1 MEDTFYHSNCTDKED
16 GISNCKPN
24 LSLSGGYCP
33 YKDRTDWKDSSSDED
48 STSEASFCYSLPPI
62 QEGQLTESESVII
75 GRGEQI
81 HESEQLCGLP
91 IVRVVDVYLGSYYE
105 DALATL
111 DLHRDFQWMDKYPRE
126 RMRKILWKMEVL
138 MRYLKVF
145 PDDLKDNDDDDDDD
159 DDDDNEDEDDY
170 DEDED
175 HDNGDYDEDKDDDD
189 DEDEDDYDEDE
200 DDEMISQE
208 TVTEDTLSVS
218 SGQSMEGDMPTNSE
232 TTSCLSIRS
241 IIHWF
246 RKRVVSSLPGRKRRD
261 TANKD
266 PSLL

>member
-16 GISNCKPN
+16 CISNCKPN

-33 YKDRTDWKDSSSDED
+33 YKDRSDWKDSSSSED
-48 STSEASFCYSLPPI
+48 STSEASFCYSLPPV
-62 QEGQLTESESVII
+62 QEGQLTESESMTI
-75 GRGEQI
+75 GRREQI

-91 IVRVVDVYLGSYYE
+91 IVRVVDVYLDSHYE
-105 DALATL
+105 DALASL
-111 DLHRDFQWMDKYPRE
+111 DLHGEYQWMDKYPRG

-145 PDDLKDNDDDDDDD
+145 PDDLKDD
-159 DDDDNEDEDDY
+159 
-170 DEDED
+170 
-175 HDNGDYDEDKDDDD
+175 DDDD
-189 DEDEDDYDEDE
+189 DEDEDDYDEDHDNVDYDEDKDDDDEDEDE

-208 TVTEDTLSVS
+208 TVTEDALSVS
-218 SGQSMEGDMPTNSE
+218 SGQSMKGDIPINSE
-232 TTSCLSIRS
+232 TTSCLNIRS

-246 RKRVVSSLPGRKRRD
+246 RKRVVSSLPGRRRPD
-261 TANKD
+261 TAYKD

>member
-138 MRYLKVF
+138 MRYLK
-145 PDDLKDNDDDDDDD
+145 
-159 DDDDNEDEDDY
+159 
-170 DEDED
+170 
-175 HDNGDYDEDKDDDD
+175 
-189 DEDEDDYDEDE
+189 
-200 DDEMISQE
+200 MISQE

>member
-16 GISNCKPN
+16 CISNCKPN

-33 YKDRTDWKDSSSDED
+33 YKDRTDWKDSSSSED
-48 STSEASFCYSLPPI
+48 TTSEASFCYSLPPV
-62 QEGQLTESESVII
+62 QEGQLTESESMTI
-75 GRGEQI
+75 GRREQI

-91 IVRVVDVYLGSYYE
+91 IVRVVDVYLGSHYE

-111 DLHRDFQWMDKYPRE
+111 DLHRDYQWMDKYPRG

-145 PDDLKDNDDDDDDD
+145 PDDLKDDDDDDDD
-159 DDDDNEDEDDY
+159 DDE
-170 DEDED
+170 ED

-200 DDEMISQE
+200 DNDNRDYDEDEDEDEDDEMISQE
-208 TVTEDTLSVS
+208 TVTEDDLSVS
-218 SGQSMEGDMPTNSE
+218 SGQSMEGDMPINSE
-232 TTSCLSIRS
+232 TTSCLNIRS

-246 RKRVVSSLPGRKRRD
+246 RKRVVSSLPGRKRPD
-261 TANKD
+261 TA
-266 PSLL
+266 